1 MSAKC
6 YWIAPFPR
14 NEDFLCENFEGNKSM
29 TTYPEFTIA
38 KKISDSFKI
47 IQKNMLGYLCTDT
60 ICSEM
65 RKL

>member
-6 YWIAPFPR
+6 YWIAQ
-14 NEDFLCENFEGNKSM
+14 NFEGNKSM
-29 TTYPEFTIA
+29 TTYPEFMIA
-38 KKISDSFKI
+38 KKSVIHSK
-47 IQKNMLGYLCTDT
+47 QLKKNMLGYLCTDT